1 MRTIFLRESGQ
12 QWWSHLDLFYLSFV
26 RTKRVSPNIYKP
38 AKLSW
43 LLWLSLSL
51 CLELHSV
58 SVYQGF
64 FFSLKKM
71 KNGLQRDINQG
82 AHCWPVFKD
91 SYWDLTVTSWNGE
104 MAKSACASL
113 MIFTPCFIAR
123 FHFFCR
129 TKVRSLPG
137 LISDWLTFLRLDW
150 CYSGCWRHS
159 NSRLKTSVVTD
170 VEVGVEESLVWRQ
183 IRNVWS
189 ELRVSLFIVC
199 YCSGSSFGNAL
210 NPRVHCAFD

>member
-26 RTKRVSPNIYKP
+26 RIKRLSPKIYKP

-58 SVYQGF
+58 SVSLGF

-113 MIFTPCFIAR
+113 MFFFIHFSFLDFIFSVGPKSDHCLPLSVTDW
-123 FHFFCR
+123 
-129 TKVRSLPG
+129 RSWD
-137 LISDWLTFLRLDW
+137 LIYVALVAEGTGSKLMLLLMLRLA
-150 CYSGCWRHS
+150 
-159 NSRLKTSVVTD
+159 LKKVLFGGKL
-170 VEVGVEESLVWRQ
+170 EMFGPSL
-183 IRNVWS
+183 
-189 ELRVSLFIVC
+189 ELACL
-199 YCSGSSFGNAL
+199 
-210 NPRVHCAFD
+210 